1 MSFSKRIAGFR
12 PYVLI
17 GIALTGLPTSFE
29 LAAVKFLAAPLLPLR
44 FVKLELVGFS
54 TFPSCLFWVPVL

>member
-1 MSFSKRIAGFR
+1 MLKPPELQCVSFLKRIAGFR

-17 GIALTGLPTSFE
+17 GIAATGLPTPFE

-44 FVKLELVGFS
+44 FVKLELVG
-54 TFPSCLFWVPVL
+54 L